1 MHKQNGGEVVV
12 NNGGLVIGHLELETN
27 VGLCWIKDG
36 VHLSDGG
43 LTSSLGLQEGIQRA
57 LWVWRCLQE

>member
-1 MHKQNGGEVVV
+1 MV
-12 NNGGLVIGHLELETN
+12 NNGGLGIGHLELETN
-27 VGLCWIKDG
+27 VGLYWIKDG